1 MSLEIGRLSLRAR
14 LTAIAVVGV
23 AVALAIGSVTLYAV
37 LAFVNNRTLVD
48 AGLATAHDVAALV
61 EQGRLPN
68 PIPVTGTQ
76 IVQVVDDQNR
86 VVSASGN
93 ADRLTAI
100 LLPGEVR
107 RATSGQALTVSGSRI
122 GLSSPLRVVGIRVPT
137 GGPRMNV
144 LVAQQY
150 DEVTHSARVLR
161 AALLLTYPVLLAVLA
176 LIAWRVI
183 GSALRPVEALRSG
196 AERISGSGQGGPLPV
211 PGSTDEIHALAVTLN
226 QMLDRL
232 AASRARQRDFVADA
246 AHELRSPLASMRTQL
261 EVAQR
266 LGEAPEL
273 SEDLLAEVHRLAG
286 LVEDLLTLAR
296 ADAEL
301 APTVAP
307 ESFAADALL
316 HEVAGRYAGAR
327 VPVTVVG
334 LAGPGPSVTGNRED
348 LRRVL
353 ANLVDNAVRH
363 ASSRVELAA
372 AAEAEHTLV
381 TVSDDGPGV
390 APEDRLRVF
399 ERFTRLDEARDRD
412 VGGSGLGLAIVHE
425 LVRRAGGETR
435 LADADSGGLRVEVRL
450 PR

>member
-1 MSLEIGRLSLRAR
+1 MSPDVRRLSLRGR
-14 LTAIAVVGV
+14 LTAIAVLGV

-37 LAFVNNRTLVD
+37 LAYVSNRTLVD
-48 AGLATAHDVAALV
+48 SGLATAHDVGTLV
-61 EQGRLPN
+61 EQGRLPD

-93 ADRLTAI
+93 ADRLTAM
-100 LLPGEVR
+100 LLPGEVQQV
-107 RATSGQALTVSGSRI
+107 TSGRALTVSGSRV

-137 GGPRMNV
+137 GRASRSV

-161 AALLLTYPVLLAVLA
+161 TALLLTYPVLLAVLA

-183 GSALRPVEALRSG
+183 GSTLRPVEALRSG
-196 AERISGSGQGGPLPV
+196 AEKISGSGQGGPLPV
-211 PGSTDEIHALAVTLN
+211 PESTDEIHALAVTLN

-273 SEDLLAEVHRLAG
+273 SEDLLAEVHRLTG

-296 ADAEL
+296 ADADL
-301 APTVAP
+301 APSAEP
-307 ESFAADALL
+307 ESFDAEALL

-327 VPVTVVG
+327 VPVTVAARSGAV
-334 LAGPGPSVTGNRED
+334 PSVTGNRED

-353 ANLVDNAVRH
+353 ANLADNAVRH
-363 ASSRVELAA
+363 AGSRVELAA
-372 AAEAEHTLV
+372 AAEGACTLV
-381 TVSDDGPGV
+381 TVTDDGPGV
-390 APEDRLRVF
+390 APEDRERVF

-425 LVRRAGGETR
+425 LVRRAGGQTR
-435 LADADSGGLRVEVRL
+435 LAEADGGGLRVEVRL

>member
-1 MSLEIGRLSLRAR
+1 
-14 LTAIAVVGV
+14 
-23 AVALAIGSVTLYAV
+23 
-37 LAFVNNRTLVD
+37 
-48 AGLATAHDVAALV
+48 
-61 EQGRLPN
+61 
-68 PIPVTGTQ
+68 
-76 IVQVVDDQNR
+76 
-86 VVSASGN
+86 
-93 ADRLTAI
+93 
-100 LLPGEVR
+100 
-107 RATSGQALTVSGSRI
+107 
-122 GLSSPLRVVGIRVPT
+122 
-137 GGPRMNV
+137 
-144 LVAQQY
+144 
-150 DEVTHSARVLR
+150 
-161 AALLLTYPVLLAVLA
+161 
-176 LIAWRVI
+176 
-183 GSALRPVEALRSG
+183 
-196 AERISGSGQGGPLPV
+196 
-211 PGSTDEIHALAVTLN
+211 
-226 QMLDRL
+226 MLDRL

-273 SEDLLAEVHRLAG
+273 SEDLLAEVHRLTG

-301 APTVAP
+301 APTVEP

-316 HEVAGRYAGAR
+316 REVAGRYAGAR
-327 VPVTVVG
+327 VPVRVVG
-334 LAGPGPSVTGNRED
+334 VAGPSVTGNRED

-372 AAEAEHTLV
+372 AAEAEHILV

-425 LVRRAGGETR
+425 LVRRTGGETR
-435 LADADSGGLRVEVRL
+435 LSDADGGGLRVEVRL

>member
-1 MSLEIGRLSLRAR
+1 MSLEVRRLSLRAR

-93 ADRLTAI
+93 ADRLTAM

-150 DEVTHSARVLR
+150 DEVTHSTRVLR
-161 AALLLTYPVLLAVLA
+161 AALLLTYPMLLAVLA

-211 PGSTDEIHALAVTLN
+211 PESTDEVHALAVTLN

-273 SEDLLAEVHRLAG
+273 SEDLLAEVHRLTG

-301 APTVAP
+301 APTVEP

-316 HEVAGRYAGAR
+316 REVAGRYAGAR
-327 VPVTVVG
+327 VPVRVVG
-334 LAGPGPSVTGNRED
+334 VAGPSVTGNRED

-372 AAEAEHTLV
+372 AAEAEHILV

-425 LVRRAGGETR
+425 LVRRTGGETR
-435 LADADSGGLRVEVRL
+435 LSDADGGGLRVEVRL